1 MIESK
6 VYTCPYINHLQNSL
20 SLEVSYKI
28 FVFWQRC
35 LFGLI
40 EVLGKLEVTSL
51 GRNGW
56 VVGSGSRLPHRES
69 RRSAWRHRPI
79 NLLKVYVFHAIKR
92 NLNWWVSTP
101 EQEPSRQGE
110 VCRTVWTAAWIETRT
125 VTKVRFLLPSFP
137 RSTWKVIVSGSV
149 LIALFVCGIYI
160 TFVYVSEKDITL
172 HRTLLCF
179 CGLC

>member
-51 GRNGW
+51 GRNG
-56 VVGSGSRLPHRES
+56 
-69 RRSAWRHRPI
+69 
-79 NLLKVYVFHAIKR
+79 
-92 NLNWWVSTP
+92 
-101 EQEPSRQGE
+101 
-110 VCRTVWTAAWIETRT
+110 
-125 VTKVRFLLPSFP
+125 
-137 RSTWKVIVSGSV
+137 
-149 LIALFVCGIYI
+149 
-160 TFVYVSEKDITL
+160 
-172 HRTLLCF
+172 
-179 CGLC
+179 